1 MISFTLSPVTFQIIY
16 IIRPNITLDYVLTR
30 QH

>member
-1 MISFTLSPVTFQIIY
+1 MISFALSPVTFKIIY
-16 IIRPNITLDYVLTR
+16 IIRPNITLDYALIR

>member
-1 MISFTLSPVTFQIIY
+1 MISFTRSSATFQIVY
-16 IIRPNITLDYVLTR
+16 MIRKDITLDYVLTR